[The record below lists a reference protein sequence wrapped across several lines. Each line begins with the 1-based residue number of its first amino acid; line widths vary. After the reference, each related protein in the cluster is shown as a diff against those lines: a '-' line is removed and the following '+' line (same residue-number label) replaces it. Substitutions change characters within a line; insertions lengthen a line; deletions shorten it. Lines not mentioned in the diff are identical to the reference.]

1 MSRMKKISGG
11 RGKRVQSKRM
21 RRIKRTSTKKR
32 TRRSSNKRMRRSFIK
47 KSRSTKRSLRRMRG
61 GSDGVLDINTF
72 TLTDSDG
79 SHPVYPPNSL
89 HENPPDFRGK
99 TLGELHAEREK
110 YNVVPTNWVH
120 RRQIINDGQYLKLNI
135 IKMKIYLKDEFVGVT
150 VFDMEKQIYEN
161 LFTHPGSDRGKHRI
175 K

>member
-61 GSDGVLDINTF
+61 GSEGVLDKNTF
-72 TLTDSDG
+72 TLTDSNG

-89 HENPPDFRGK
+89 HENPPDFSGK
-99 TLGELHAEREK
+99 TLGQLYAEVPK
-110 YNVVPTNWVH
+110 YVRTAQVRMRPLP
-120 RRQIINDGQYLKLNI
+120 QLIINSEYLKLNI
-135 IKMKIYLKDEFVGVT
+135 ILMKIYLKDHFTET
-150 VFDMEKQIYEN
+150 KYLEAQTITYEN
-161 LFTHPGSDRGKHRI
+161 LFPKTD
-175 K
+175 